1 MEVIIRFKKRR
12 VLKMIGFLVNF
23 VVSVILFSVCMS
35 IHERDMKQRKINA
48 ERMIKELEKL
58 K

>member
-1 MEVIIRFKKRR
+1 
-12 VLKMIGFLVNF
+12 MIGFLVNF